1 MNEADGIDQPLE
13 QLFQHGMAIAS
24 QLGREVS
31 RMWQQR
37 LEEKAKLN
45 EREARLLQMAF
56 DSEKRTALAV
66 LKPTEDE
73 KWWDQAKPADV
84 IDAYRVANAWKEH
97 DPAAAAAEKMIQ
109 TQSVTLSGMDKE
121 APTPDVKATSKVLSA
136 EDLAREHR
144 VDLVEATAHFEKNDK
159 GRLEE
164 FFEKLNDPEIARD
177 VTAHELGLV
186 EDWRAATGRVD
197 PLKKEKAN
205 LAAAQAILDKA
216 EGNQQ
221 TTVAT
226 AEYAEADRE
235 KKAAATAGFDGPNA
249 AEEAWYR
256 DTFLLAWPEAQENHD
271 NSIEAVESAKQHEQ
285 VGEMATVT
293 AGVAYNSSERQE
305 ALAARMRD
313 AGAPEKGIEARRFAE
328 SQQKHPI
335 SHAAAGDGKTVNKVK
350 SAAPHKSRTQPKQRG
365 R

>member
-1 MNEADGIDQPLE
+1 M
-13 QLFQHGMAIAS
+13 
-24 QLGREVS
+24 
-31 RMWQQR
+31 
-37 LEEKAKLN
+37 
-45 EREARLLQMAF
+45 QMAF

-164 FFEKLNDPEIARD
+164 FFEKLNDAEIARD

-197 PLKKEKAN
+197 PLKK
-205 LAAAQAILDKA
+205 
-216 EGNQQ
+216 
-221 TTVAT
+221 
-226 AEYAEADRE
+226 
-235 KKAAATAGFDGPNA
+235 
-249 AEEAWYR
+249 
-256 DTFLLAWPEAQENHD
+256 
-271 NSIEAVESAKQHEQ
+271 
-285 VGEMATVT
+285 
-293 AGVAYNSSERQE
+293 
-305 ALAARMRD
+305 
-313 AGAPEKGIEARRFAE
+313 
-328 SQQKHPI
+328 
-335 SHAAAGDGKTVNKVK
+335 
-350 SAAPHKSRTQPKQRG
+350 
-365 R
+365 